1 MRALDAEAKDRG
13 VLLLNETGLDPG
25 IDHMTAMEHIDEVK
39 ENGGE
44 VRVTCAFV
52 FKYTCL
58 MEVRSLDYF
67 FRLMVRWFACSGMLR
82 QSYWLQI
89 FLES

>member
-1 MRALDAEAKDRG
+1 LLPGQFNIGVAKVCMKYQRHLITANYISPEMRALDAEAKERG

-44 VRVTCAFV
+44 VR
-52 FKYTCL
+52 
-58 MEVRSLDYF
+58 
-67 FRLMVRWFACSGMLR
+67 
-82 QSYWLQI
+82 I
-89 FLES
+89 

>member
-1 MRALDAEAKDRG
+1 MRALDAEAKERG

-44 VRVTCAFV
+44 VRVCERCTQCIW
-52 FKYTCL
+52 
-58 MEVRSLDYF
+58 SN
-67 FRLMVRWFACSGMLR
+67 
-82 QSYWLQI
+82 
-89 FLES
+89 